1 VESISSL
8 SREFVQAE
16 VEVTEQGLAYNPTTD
31 VVEFAFTPVG
41 NRLPDTWFTGSWDG
55 TQPVPGTTAY
65 RAQVLVG
72 PGSSG
77 PVLAVGKYQ
86 VWIRVTD
93 SPEVPVLPVGQLA
106 IT

>member
-1 VESISSL
+1 MESISSL
-8 SREFVQAE
+8 SRECVLAE
-16 VEVTEQGLAYNPTTD
+16 VEVTEQGLAYNPTSD
-31 VVEFAFTPVG
+31 VVEFAFTAIG
-41 NRLPDTWFTGSWDG
+41 DRLPATWFVGSWDG

-86 VWIRVTD
+86 VWIRITD
-93 SPEVPVLPVGQLA
+93 SPEVPVLPVGHLA